1 MNLSKGFQIPGVIL
15 RPGRKIVQHYN
26 ITGMLPFRK
35 QFIGFKNAGLLETIK
50 QLKKDLVKIKLL
62 NKKLIANIDEY
73 LLSL

>member
-1 MNLSKGFQIPGVIL
+1 
-15 RPGRKIVQHYN
+15 
-26 ITGMLPFRK
+26 MLPFRK